1 MIKFSECTISKAIE
15 HGTNLSCIKGR
26 IIVCKVIKDFVVD
39 HDNNIV
45 KFEEGDIIVCSFDMD
60 LNGCKCLL
68 LSEESYIKSLS
79 SISFIKRD
87 EDDFWQYKADYSL
100 EQFKETFEV
109 LDEETAALESCI
121 EKSKDCYNFLRDK
134 KTNVYHAQREYQSK
148 ANLRQGALG
157 VTLMIVGVATFIAAL
172 TAGTSGAFSR
182 YMEKAPFWVAAL
194 IALFIFGSLAVG
206 AALCLFVSEGEDTFE
221 CFECKKTPLLD
232 KAEEEYEEY
241 RSNTINELDTFRQKI
256 GWLTS

>member
-1 MIKFSECTISKAIE
+1 MNVQFQKAIE

-26 IIVCKVIKDFVVD
+26 TIVCKVIKSFVVD

-45 KFEEGDIIVCSFDMD
+45 KFEEGDIIVCSPDMD
-60 LNGCKCLL
+60 LNGDKCLF

-79 SISFIKRD
+79 SISYIKRD
-87 EDDFWQYKADYSL
+87 EDDFWQYKADCSL

-109 LDEETAALESCI
+109 LDEETAVLESCI

-157 VTLMIVGVATFIAAL
+157 ATLMIVGVVAFIAVL
-172 TAGTSGAFSR
+172 GVGFSSSAFSH
-182 YMEKAPFWVAAL
+182 YIDEKTPFWVAAL
-194 IALFIFGSLAVG
+194 IALFILGSLAVG
-206 AALCLFVSEGEDTFE
+206 AIFCLFVSEGEDAFE

-241 RSNTINELDTFRQKI
+241 RSNTINELDAFRRKI